1 MPKTKASNRILKIDG
16 MLLNFL
22 RDYKRAQAEQIKEAG
37 SLWID
42 NNLVFPSLTGEYL
55 SANYPTKIVKKC
67 IRGTDIDPELHAHS
81 MRHSYASILIAT
93 GANVKDVQDALGHAS
108 SRMTLDTYAQ
118 SFAEA
123 RAKAMQAVS
132 LSITDGDEI
141 LKLT

>member
-1 MPKTKASNRILKIDG
+1 MPYTPHFYWVFGLSVIIL
-16 MLLNFL
+16 
-22 RDYKRAQAEQIKEAG
+22 Y
-37 SLWID
+37 
-42 NNLVFPSLTGEYL
+42 
-55 SANYPTKIVKKC
+55 
-67 IRGTDIDPELHAHS
+67 
-81 MRHSYASILIAT
+81 RHSYASILIAT